1 MCAPQAGFP
10 SLFHLGDPLAWLRPS
25 DPWSLTL
32 PPEGQ
37 SKPTG
42 RRRKEISLEGSAAR
56 YPPGP
61 PLGKPLLP
69 PLAFQNVGV
78 GKRCICHFSS
88 SSMRVLARAL
98 DAGGGGRRPLQI
110 ASVAT
115 RFQGRGLRRGF
126 HNEEVAGGSEGP
138 RRASLL
144 RQAPR
149 LLRKWCRAVQ
159 ARSLMDDSVLFSLEG
174 SAAR

>member
-56 YPPGP
+56 YPVGP
-61 PLGKPLLP
+61 PPGKSLP
-69 PLAFQNVGV
+69 PLAFQNVGII
-78 GKRCICHFSS
+78 GRRICHFSS
-88 SSMRVLARAL
+88 SSMRILAC
-98 DAGGGGRRPLQI
+98 DIDSGGGGHRSLKI
-110 ASVAT
+110 ESVA
-115 RFQGRGLRRGF
+115 
-126 HNEEVAGGSEGP
+126 
-138 RRASLL
+138 
-144 RQAPR
+144 
-149 LLRKWCRAVQ
+149 
-159 ARSLMDDSVLFSLEG
+159 M
-174 SAAR
+174 